1 MQKTRFSVLSKK
13 LANILFGF
21 LNLSWKDKSINLISL
36 LIGYFLFAN
45 FITKFISEG
54 KNELVMV
61 PVIIIVV
68 EMIIRIKP
76 TSNSPVY
83 YIWAVI
89 DKLRIGATYALVLE
103 AFKLGS

>member
-1 MQKTRFSVLSKK
+1 MQRTRFSILSKR
-13 LANILFGF
+13 LADLLFGF
-21 LNLSWKDKSINLISL
+21 LNLSWKDKSINIISF

-45 FITKFISEG
+45 FITKFITEG

-61 PVIIIVV
+61 PIIILII
-68 EMIIRIKP
+68 ELIIRSKP
-76 TSNSPVY
+76 NTNSSIF
-83 YIWAVI
+83 YIWSIV

>member
-1 MQKTRFSVLSKK
+1 MQKTRFSIFSDKF
-13 LANILFGF
+13 AEIIFGF
-21 LNLSWKDKSINLISL
+21 LNLSWREKSINLISL
-36 LIGYFLFAN
+36 LTGYFLFAN

-61 PVIIIVV
+61 PIIIFII
-68 EMIIRIKP
+68 ELIIRSKP
-76 TSNSPVY
+76 KSTSSIY
-83 YIWAVI
+83 YLWSVI

>member
-1 MQKTRFSVLSKK
+1 MQKTRFSIFSDKF
-13 LANILFGF
+13 AEIIFGF
-21 LNLSWKDKSINLISL
+21 LNLSWREKSINLISVL
-36 LIGYFLFAN
+36 TGYFLFAN

-61 PVIIIVV
+61 PIIILVI
-68 EMIIRIKP
+68 ELIIRSKP
-76 TSNSPVY
+76 KSTSSIY
-83 YIWAVI
+83 YLWSVI